1 MWTEQ
6 VRSMIGTG
14 ILETLY
20 MTVVSTVFGYLFGLP
35 MGTPLYHRQRGIE
48 AKQGGI

>member
-20 MTVVSTVFGYLFGLP
+20 MTVVSTVFKLFCNCIWVFVWTADGNS
-35 MGTPLYHRQRGIE
+35 PLYHR
-48 AKQGGI
+48 